1 MKVFLSNFFFKNFC
15 NFPKVDK
22 EKIIKFIIHVENYGL
37 TNLEGK
43 LKRSDEIPNNHPN
56 WLEIITF
63 VQEYNLWHYH
73 IGIPEYI
80 YSDKGNTSK
89 YLLHFLRGENY
100 IKIVDMNDHP
110 PFALPDINSL
120 HNQNL
125 NKKPSSLLVPYIE
138 NLFMFFDCK
147 SVCHPCHIIRHR

>member
-110 PFALPDINSL
+110 PFALPDINS
-120 HNQNL
+120 
-125 NKKPSSLLVPYIE
+125 
-138 NLFMFFDCK
+138 FT
-147 SVCHPCHIIRHR
+147 